1 MKVYL
6 LLLFIAALVS
16 FVLTPAVRVLGVR
29 GRVYTPRRKR
39 DMHREPIPK
48 LGGVAMT
55 TAALIG
61 LSIAATIPFLDGVFL
76 DPLPVRGLLAAL
88 ALIVVVG
95 TADDLWDLH
104 WTLKLV
110 GQIGA
115 GLLVA
120 LGGIRVEAMPVGWI
134 PVGNEAVQIL
144 LTVFVVVLTM
154 NAFNFIDGLDG
165 LAAGVAVIGGS
176 AFFAYTYLLTRTI
189 NAYDYSNTATM
200 LMALLVGACL
210 GFLPH
215 NFHPAR
221 IFMGEIGALLIGLLM
236 STAAVAVTADLGA
249 LDGFR
254 FRNVPAYMPIL
265 LPLAVM
271 ILPLMDLSMA
281 VIRRTARRSSP
292 FSADRGHIHHKL
304 VDGGYTHRQAVLLLY
319 LWTFVVA
326 YGVVSLNFF
335 QSGTVLIVM
344 GIALAGTILL
354 TLQPWIARRMYYRRL
369 RQIRAARAAQR
380 AQDNAHH
387 RRHEIQGNLGSRKDH
402 RG

>member
-6 LLLFIAALVS
+6 LLMLMAALMS
-16 FVLTPAVRVLGVR
+16 FVITPAVRVIGVR

-48 LGGVAMT
+48 LGGVAM
-55 TAALIG
+55 AAAVLGG
-61 LSIAATIPFLDGVFL
+61 LCIAGTIPFLDGIFMNP
-76 DPLPVRGLLAAL
+76 DPIRGLLIAL
-88 ALIVVVG
+88 LIIIVVGV
-95 TADDLWDLH
+95 ADDLWDLH
-104 WTLKLV
+104 WTMKLA
-110 GQIGA
+110 GQISA
-115 GLLVA
+115 GLMVA

-134 PVGNEAVQIL
+134 PVGSEAAQII

-176 AFFAYTYLLTRTI
+176 AFFLYSYLLTRTI
-189 NAYDYSNTATM
+189 NAYDYSNMATM
-200 LMALLVGACL
+200 LMALLVGACA

-215 NFHPAR
+215 NFQPAR
-221 IFMGEIGALLIGLLM
+221 IFMGEVGALLIGLLM
-236 STAAVAVTADLGA
+236 ATAAVAVTADVGA
-249 LDGFR
+249 LAGFR

-271 ILPLMDLSMA
+271 LLPLLDLLMA

-319 LWTFVVA
+319 LWAFVVA
-326 YGVVSLNFF
+326 YGVVALNYFR
-335 QSGTVLIVM
+335 SDVVLIVI
-344 GIALAGTILL
+344 GVALVAMLVL
-354 TLQPWIARRMYYRRL
+354 TLWPWIVRRLYYRKL
-369 RQIRAARAAQR
+369 RQLRAARAARR
-380 AQDNAHH
+380 AQLLHAEQASATKTEQ
-387 RRHEIQGNLGSRKDH
+387 RSVTREGQ
-402 RG
+402 

>member
-6 LLLFIAALVS
+6 LLMLMAALMS
-16 FVLTPAVRVLGVR
+16 FVITPAVRVIGVR

-48 LGGVAMT
+48 LGGVAM
-55 TAALIG
+55 AAAVLGG
-61 LSIAATIPFLDGVFL
+61 LCIAGTIPFLDGIFMNP
-76 DPLPVRGLLAAL
+76 DPIRGLLVAL
-88 ALIVVVG
+88 LIIIVVGV
-95 TADDLWDLH
+95 ADDLWDLH
-104 WTLKLV
+104 WTMKLS
-110 GQIGA
+110 GQISA
-115 GLLVA
+115 GLMVA

-134 PVGNEAVQIL
+134 PVGSEAAQII

-176 AFFAYTYLLTRTI
+176 AFFLYSYLLTRTI
-189 NAYDYSNTATM
+189 NAYDYSNMATM
-200 LMALLVGACL
+200 LMALLVGACA

-215 NFHPAR
+215 NFQPAR
-221 IFMGEIGALLIGLLM
+221 IFMGEVGALLIGLLM
-236 STAAVAVTADLGA
+236 ATAAVAVTADVGA
-249 LDGFR
+249 LAGFR

-271 ILPLMDLSMA
+271 LLPLLDLLMA

-319 LWTFVVA
+319 LWAFVVA
-326 YGVVSLNFF
+326 YGVVALNYFR
-335 QSGTVLIVM
+335 SDVVLIVI
-344 GIALAGTILL
+344 GVALVAMLVL
-354 TLQPWIARRMYYRRL
+354 TLWPWIVRRLYYRKL
-369 RQIRAARAAQR
+369 RQLRAARAAKTAQLLDAEQASVTKTEQR
-380 AQDNAHH
+380 RVTRERQ
-387 RRHEIQGNLGSRKDH
+387 
-402 RG
+402 